1 MANRRSSTRR
11 VACQASTARIN
22 SNRAEVSRKQLA
34 DTVKRR
40 WGTLIERQLELGEGK
55 RDRPNQVADSWI
67 TAKVRAEIF
76 NEPSLKVARIN
87 VETRKHVV
95 QLSGFVDATAGMNKA
110 VAIARSIKGVVAVT
124 NHMQFR

>member
-1 MANRRSSTRR
+1 MN
-11 VACQASTARIN
+11 
-22 SNRAEVSRKQLA
+22 
-34 DTVKRR
+34 
-40 WGTLIERQLELGEGK
+40 
-55 RDRPNQVADSWI
+55 RDRTDNWV

-95 QLSGFVDATAGMNKA
+95 QLSGFVDAAAGMNKA
-110 VAIARSIKGVVAVT
+110 VAIARSIKSVIAVT